1 MTKEEF
7 IEMIK
12 SGKNTLLNDKII
24 GLKFNWEDA
33 DLWIIRN
40 KRINEVEAEV
50 VSVMYL
56 SGLGSRYKID
66 TIPGILTIS
75 TQKSYEIGLL
85 TDPMD
90 IIEQTMKIQHPG
102 SRLTVI
108 EKIYSD
114 KQKRAIFK
122 VENVNKYASFLGQ
135 VILSDKI
142 LAIFLFEISPNF
154 VSKKQERYWA
164 DRYKKIDLE

>member
-1 MTKEEF
+1 MKKYSINIIFLFILNTLSNNIFAQFDILPPPPPPPPKDISQQKILTKEEF

-56 SGLGSRYKID
+56 SGLGSRYK
-66 TIPGILTIS
+66 
-75 TQKSYEIGLL
+75 
-85 TDPMD
+85 
-90 IIEQTMKIQHPG
+90 
-102 SRLTVI
+102 
-108 EKIYSD
+108 
-114 KQKRAIFK
+114 
-122 VENVNKYASFLGQ
+122 
-135 VILSDKI
+135 
-142 LAIFLFEISPNF
+142 
-154 VSKKQERYWA
+154 
-164 DRYKKIDLE
+164 